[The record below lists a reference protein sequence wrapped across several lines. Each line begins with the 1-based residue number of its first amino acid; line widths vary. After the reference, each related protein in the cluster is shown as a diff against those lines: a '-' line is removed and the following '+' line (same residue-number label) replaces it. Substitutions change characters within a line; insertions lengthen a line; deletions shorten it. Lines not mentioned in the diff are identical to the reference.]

1 MEPEGFQLCRPARSR
16 WAHHQ
21 LPGRLEECFE
31 NGPILLFI
39 LSQLAGTFP
48 LPFVFLLLWLH
59 KDKKGRRNMN
69 NTHLALSL
77 IILAV
82 HLAGVTD
89 GAGLHVYA
97 AFYLPLYQ
105 QREESE
111 ASLN

>member
-1 MEPEGFQLCRPARSR
+1 MQA
-16 WAHHQ
+16 
-21 LPGRLEECFE
+21 
-31 NGPILLFI
+31 GPQPLGPPSVTWKIGGIFRKWTNSSLHP
-39 LSQLAGTFP
+39 LSVSWDFP
-48 LPFVFLLLWLH
+48 FLFLLLWLH

-69 NTHLALSL
+69 NTHLALSS